1 MQTID
6 LSVII
11 LSYNTRELLSQCVN
25 SISPEN
31 QKGIS
36 FETIVVDNASQD
48 GSQEI
53 VEKEFPR
60 VILVRNKENIGF
72 SGGNNVGIKIAKGN
86 FILFLNSDTKVN
98 KDALRQAVSFMK
110 QNPEVGA
117 LSAKTLLPSGKMD
130 PDCHRGFP
138 HAWASLTYFLGL
150 EKLFPKS
157 RIFGQ
162 YHEAYLGFETN
173 HEIDAGAGAFMMIK
187 REVIEKV
194 GIWDEEYFFYG
205 EDLDFFYRIKKAGY
219 KVYFYAKPLLVHHK
233 GASSGLRKESKKI
246 NRNSKENR
254 VKVAKASVKAM
265 EIFYRKFYKD
275 QYPEWLTFLVLM
287 TIRVKGFFRVT
298 KHYLS

>member
-1 MQTID
+1 MRTID

-11 LSYNTRELLSQCVN
+11 LSYNTKELLSQCVN
-25 SISPEN
+25 SVSPEN

-48 GSQEI
+48 GSQEM

-60 VILVRNKENIGF
+60 VILVRNKENMGF

-138 HAWASLTYFLGL
+138 HPWASLTYFLGL
-150 EKLFPKS
+150 EKIFPKS
-157 RIFGQ
+157 KLFGQ
-162 YHEAYLGFETN
+162 YHKAYLGFEGN
-173 HEIDAGAGAFMMIK
+173 HDIDAGAGAFMMIK
-187 REVIEKV
+187 REVVERV

-205 EDLDFFYRIKKAGY
+205 EDLDYFYRIKKAGY
-219 KVYFYAKPLLVHHK
+219 KVYFLAKPLLVHYK

-246 NRNSKENR
+246 NHNPKENR
-254 VKVAKASVKAM
+254 IKVARASSKAM
-265 EIFYRKFYKD
+265 EIFYRKFY
-275 QYPEWLTFLVLM
+275 QERYPSWITSLVLKG
-287 TIRVKGFFRVT
+287 IKIKGSLRVL
-298 KHYLS
+298 KHLLT